1 MSLSSETKWVWR
13 TVPQNKRN
21 KLCHAPI
28 RGVSS
33 ADLRYFGRPDSEAM
47 WIVQGELQ
55 VTGSRVALKAE
66 CDEEPAAALS
76 GRRAAVATRIE
87 ISALKQALAR
97 GIENVTVEEVALAAG
112 VSRRTFYRYFPTIEH
127 ALCALLQR
135 SVKRLS
141 VLLLRRPKSEN
152 IFRALTE
159 IARIPPPVEE
169 DEIRKLAHQVAQ
181 RSPAA
186 WARAINNAGLSA
198 SEGMEPVI
206 AARLAAT
213 GEDVARAGVI
223 TAVYLGVINVLGR
236 TNVDRGKFGPD
247 PEMLHN
253 ALQDLAKYMHAA
265 LCE

>member
-1 MSLSSETKWVWR
+1 M
-13 TVPQNKRN
+13 
-21 KLCHAPI
+21 
-28 RGVSS
+28 
-33 ADLRYFGRPDSEAM
+33 
-47 WIVQGELQ
+47 
-55 VTGSRVALKAE
+55 TGSRAALQAE
-66 CDEEPAAALS
+66 YEEEPAIVLS
-76 GRRAAVATRIE
+76 VRRTAVATRIE
-87 ISALKQALAR
+87 TSALKQALAR
-97 GIENVTVEEVALAAG
+97 GIENVTVEEVAFAAG

-152 IFRALTE
+152 IFQALTE
-159 IARIPPPVEE
+159 IARIPPPAEE

-186 WARAINNAGLSA
+186 WARAVNNAGLSA

-206 AARLAAT
+206 AARLATT
-213 GEDVARAGVI
+213 GEDVSRAGMI

-247 PEMLHN
+247 PETLHN
-253 ALQDLAKYMHAA
+253 ALKDLAKYMHAA